1 MRKEHVRQVESAK
14 AQATRERRIAAIVAG
29 LGGE

>member
-1 MRKEHVRQVESAK
+1 MRKEYVRQVESAK
-14 AQATRERRIAAIVAG
+14 APATRERRIAAIIAR